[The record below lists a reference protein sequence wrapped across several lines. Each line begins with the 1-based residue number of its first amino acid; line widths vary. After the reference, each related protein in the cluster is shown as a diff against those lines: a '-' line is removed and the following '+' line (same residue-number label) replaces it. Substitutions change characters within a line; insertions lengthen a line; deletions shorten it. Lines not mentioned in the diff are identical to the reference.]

1 VTNNFALPYYIG
13 NGVSGYGGGIY
24 IASAASVSLDLF
36 TVAHT
41 KSNTDSTRL
50 NGSTA
55 NIDGKY
61 IET

>member
-1 VTNNFALPYYIG
+1 VTNNFAQPYYNG

-24 IASAASVSLDLF
+24 IASAASVSLDSF

-41 KSNTDSTRL
+41 INNTARIDP
-50 NGSTA
+50 
-55 NIDGKY
+55 NIDGTY